1 MSSFYR
7 KQLYDAACTTMLQN
21 IYRLIAKNDQGFKYG
36 DIPGDDDNPTDFDV
50 DNATN
55 INDDSDWPKL
65 SSDDKVVFLDPEAYG
80 GSEERPPFHVL
91 PLVKNGWM
99 ALMDVVFPDPKACAR

>member
-1 MSSFYR
+1 MSFF
-7 KQLYDAACTTMLQN
+7 KKDLYDAANTTLLRGMF
-21 IYRLIAKNDQGFKYG
+21 RLIAQNDQGFKYG

-65 SSDDKVVFLDPEAYG
+65 SSDAKVVFLDPEA
-80 GSEERPPFHVL
+80 
-91 PLVKNGWM
+91 
-99 ALMDVVFPDPKACAR
+99 